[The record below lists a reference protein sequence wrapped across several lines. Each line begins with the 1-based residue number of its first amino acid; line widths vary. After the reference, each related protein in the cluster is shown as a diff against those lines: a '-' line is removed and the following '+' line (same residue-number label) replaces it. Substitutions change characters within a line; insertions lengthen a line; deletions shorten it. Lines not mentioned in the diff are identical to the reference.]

1 MRVRAK
7 VPAPMSFVRVAAV
20 SLTLVSLVW
29 ALGIAGAGAAAAAQA
44 PPIGA
49 ANGSQTEQ
57 PPPAVTV
64 TSLNSPTNT
73 IYMASGST
81 GSNNGIIIGTS
92 GVVLVDTGVSVA
104 AERLELDQIT
114 KLTSKPITT
123 AIVTHSDGDHVN
135 GLAVLPANITIIAQE
150 NCKTEMEAAA
160 NNPNPAPAPGPQGA
174 APKVP
179 LPTKTIG
186 AHDSETID
194 GVRFEFL
201 HVANAHTS
209 GDLVIYLPDAKM
221 VFTGDII
228 ADNSA
233 YPIIHMEKH
242 GSSQG
247 WIDTVTA
254 MLAFD
259 ADKFIPGHGTPHTK
273 ADIEQRLDA
282 VKARRAQ
289 IQALVAQG
297 KSLDEIKQAL
307 GETAPAPAAGGRGP
321 RFPSFTEVVYRELTA
336 QK

>member
-1 MRVRAK
+1 
-7 VPAPMSFVRVAAV
+7 
-20 SLTLVSLVW
+20 
-29 ALGIAGAGAAAAAQA
+29 
-44 PPIGA
+44 
-49 ANGSQTEQ
+49 
-57 PPPAVTV
+57 
-64 TSLNSPTNT
+64 
-73 IYMASGST
+73 
-81 GSNNGIIIGTS
+81 
-92 GVVLVDTGVSVA
+92 
-104 AERLELDQIT
+104 
-114 KLTSKPITT
+114 
-123 AIVTHSDGDHVN
+123 
-135 GLAVLPANITIIAQE
+135 
-150 NCKTEMEAAA
+150 
-160 NNPNPAPAPGPQGA
+160 
-174 APKVP
+174 

-282 VKARRAQ
+282 VKSRTGSLSMRSNRRWA
-289 IQALVAQG
+289 
-297 KSLDEIKQAL
+297 KQRRH
-307 GETAPAPAAGGRGP
+307 PRPAAEARASRASRRSSTGN
-321 RFPSFTEVVYRELTA
+321 
-336 QK
+336 